1 MNEIPMP
8 MKMRAAVVLASGA
21 TAPFAQSR
29 PIHVTEVQLSRPGPG
44 EVLVRIKAAGLCH
57 SDLSVINGDRPRAL
71 PIALGHEASAEVVEC
86 GAGVVDLAP
95 GDHVV
100 LVFVPSCGSC
110 LPCMEGRPALCEPGA
125 AANAAGTLLG
135 GHRRLSL
142 NRAPLN
148 HHTGVSCFADYA
160 VVSRRSCV
168 RLDTGI
174 SHREAALFGCAVLT
188 GAGAVINAAR
198 PRPGQSI
205 AVVGLGG
212 VGLSALIA
220 AVAAGAGEV
229 IAIDLNQSKLQ
240 LARELGAT
248 LAVNAGGQGVAEAVR
263 ERTKGGVDFA
273 LDMAGSV
280 AAFELA
286 HCVTR
291 RGGTTITSGLPNP
304 AARFPLALSQLVGE
318 ERTVRGSYLGS
329 GIPAR
334 DIPSYIS
341 LYQRGRL
348 PVDRLM
354 GRAWTLDTLN
364 EGFDHL
370 HSGNGLRDVV
380 LMN

>member
-1 MNEIPMP
+1 MS
-8 MKMRAAVVLASGA
+8 MKMRAAVVHASGA
-21 TAPFAQSR
+21 AAPFAQSR
-29 PIHVTEVQLSRPGPG
+29 PIQITEVDLGKPGSG
-44 EVLVRIKAAGLCH
+44 EVLVRIRAAGLCH
-57 SDLSVINGDRPRAL
+57 SDLSVINGDRPRAM

-86 GAGVVDLAP
+86 GADVGDLTP

-100 LVFVPSCGSC
+100 LVFVPSCGCC

-125 AANAAGTLLG
+125 AANTAGTLLG

-142 NRAPLN
+142 NGSPVN
-148 HHTGVSCFADYA
+148 HHTGVSCFAEYA

-168 RLDTGI
+168 RLDMDI

-198 PRPGQSI
+198 PRVGQSVAI
-205 AVVGLGG
+205 VGLGG

-229 IAIDLNQSKLQ
+229 IALDLNEAKLE

-248 LAVNAGGQGVAEAVR
+248 LTIRANAPGATESVR
-263 ERTKGGVDFA
+263 ERTKGGADFA
-273 LDMAGSV
+273 LDMAGAV
-280 AAFELA
+280 PAFELA
-286 HCVTR
+286 HRITR

-304 AARFPLALSQLVGE
+304 SACFPLALSQLVGE

-334 DIPSYIS
+334 DIPSYIA

-354 GRAWTLDTLN
+354 GRVWTLDTLN

-370 HSGNGLRDVV
+370 HSGSGLRDVV
-380 LMN
+380 LMD